1 MAEIEVI
8 TLLIGAIT
16 PCMKHYETGRGLI
29 TKISPENG
37 PHYNFQIILCDLH
50 GLTSHRG
57 IDVHHFTHQGSSEA
71 SVSWN

>member
-16 PCMKHYETGRGLI
+16 PCMKLVGGFI
-29 TKISPENG
+29 TNISPENG
-37 PHYNFQIILCDLH
+37 PHYNCQIILCDLH
-50 GLTSHRG
+50 GLTSHGG
-57 IDVHHFTHQGSSEA
+57 IDVHHFTHQGSNEA